1 MAALLSR
8 NEEVNATDLS
18 ESVPMNLRDFS
29 SNPMF
34 HYAACDVASSV
45 SAPKAFL
52 SSTDVIYHLAS
63 TVGVD
68 QYINDPLGTIDNI
81 VTGTRNVLEYCIEFN
96 VRLISMSTS
105 EIYGKNKE
113 VPWSETS
120 DRVLGDPS
128 IDRWSY
134 STSKSLC
141 EHLINAAHRKHKLQ
155 TTIIR
160 PFNVYGPRQRPSF
173 VIPATIQRILNGRPP
188 LVYDDGEQTRCF
200 TYVEDLIR
208 GLLLSLDSESAIGQ
222 TFNLGSE
229 RESTINEV
237 VEIALRACG
246 STLRPIHLDTAKEFG
261 SHYEDIGRRVPDAS
275 KALRILG
282 WKAETTLEEGITRTV
297 EWMKLHPA

>member
-8 NEEVNATDLS
+8 NEEVIATDLS

-34 HYAACDVASSV
+34 HYSACDVGSSV

-52 SSTDVIYHLAS
+52 SSTNVIYHLAS

-141 EHLINAAHRKHKLQ
+141 EHLINAAHRKHKLP

-173 VIPATIQRILNGRPP
+173 VIPATIQRILNGQPP

-200 TYVEDLIR
+200 TYVGDLTK
-208 GLLLSLDSESAIGQ
+208 GLVLSLDSESAIGQ